1 MQSFVRFHQ
10 AVVELQDLEY
20 MRHVVARGVTSQ
32 IRGRTVGY
40 PLGMGAKTRIYFR
53 HDPLKNICADFHG
66 SSYEI
71 GFRN

>member
-40 PLGMGAKTRIYFR
+40 PLGMGQKPEFIS
-53 HDPLKNICADFHG
+53 DMIP
-66 SSYEI
+66 
-71 GFRN
+71 